1 MRKQR
6 GQSAVEF
13 ALMAPLVLFM
23 VLAAIYGGAMF
34 IQFMNY
40 NNEAR
45 RIARDIAVAPESERK
60 TLMLK
65 YNSHGNYFNFDGET
79 LLGMYAVKLTTE
91 LLMNVEK
98 KDEAGNTIEENGKP
112 VTELKPITNESDYS
126 NAEEVHVRFDFDL
139 NGRQFPFGF
148 PPEHFAA
155 SYHMQLEDN

>member
-23 VLAAIYGGAMF
+23 VLTAIYGGAMF

-45 RIARDIAVAPESERK
+45 RIARDIAVTDASNRAALVE
-60 TLMLK
+60 K
-65 YNSHGNYFNFDGET
+65 YNGTAANSEGET
-79 LLGMYAVKLTTE
+79 LVGMYIVTLKTQLMKGTDDVTTSAP
-91 LLMNVEK
+91 
-98 KDEAGNTIEENGKP
+98 DT
-112 VTELKPITNESDYS
+112 
-126 NAEEVHVRFDFDL
+126 AEEVHVRFNFDL
-139 NGRQFPFGF
+139 PEGRRFIPFDF

-155 SYHMQLEDN
+155 SYHMQLENN